1 MTNNTTAPAVLWQ
14 TLRYDDCPAA
24 IEFLMKAFGFE
35 ERARYAGENDG
46 SIAHAELRWPG
57 GGGVMLGSGDGG
69 ELKLPVGVGST
80 YIVVNSAEE
89 VDELFRRAVAAGAT
103 AVREPTDED
112 YGGRD
117 FVVRDPQGVFWSF
130 GTYAGE

>member
-14 TLRYDDCPAA
+14 TLRYDDGPAA
-24 IEFLMKAFGFE
+24 IDFLVKAFGFE
-35 ERARYAGENDG
+35 VRARYAGEREN

-69 ELKLPVGVGST
+69 ELQLPVGVGST
-80 YIVVNSAEE
+80 YIVLDSADA
-89 VDELFRRAVAAGAT
+89 VDALFRSAVAAGAQV
-103 AVREPTDED
+103 VREPRDEG

-117 FVVRDPQGVFWSF
+117 FVVRDPEGVFWSF